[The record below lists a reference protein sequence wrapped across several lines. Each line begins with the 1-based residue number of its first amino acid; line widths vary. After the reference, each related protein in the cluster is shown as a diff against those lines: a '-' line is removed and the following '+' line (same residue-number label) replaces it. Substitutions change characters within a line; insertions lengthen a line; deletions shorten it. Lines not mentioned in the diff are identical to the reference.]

1 MSLKRSS
8 FLDNLNPTEL
18 AERLQLAVEGAGVGI
33 WDWDLTTDSVYFDRR
48 WCEMLGLDQLKTEM
62 RLSTWD
68 ALVHPDD
75 KAQAYEDIRRYLEG
89 ETPTY
94 ENIHRLKHA
103 NGDWVYTLDRGAIS
117 ARDKNG
123 KPTRFTGTHLD
134 VTVTEKARIVSEQ
147 DQNLLLRLINDM
159 PAATAMFD
167 NEVKYLAASEKWLK
181 DFSIGQVD
189 FVGKS
194 HYEIFPDIPQR
205 WKDIHQRALR
215 GEELSSDRDL
225 FEREDGSRI
234 WLRWSIRPWRKSNGG
249 IGGIMML
256 TENITEQTEAAI
268 ALEHSAKMTALGEMA
283 SGIAHEINNP
293 LTIISGKTQVLELLL
308 QDKDLDHQEIS
319 ETVSSI
325 RSTVDRIAS
334 IAQGMRNISRES
346 SNSLMT
352 ETSLLEVIKDTINL
366 CQGRLNKNEIR
377 LTLPRTD
384 FRITT
389 NPVHISQ
396 ILLNLLNNSVDSLIE
411 ISDRWIEVALSKED
425 DQVVLS
431 VIDAGPMVSVSLQAK
446 IFQPFFTTK
455 PPGQGTGLGLSVSQ
469 NLAKNI
475 GASLKLDKDSPHMKF
490 DLKFGV

>member
-1 MSLKRSS
+1 MASKRSS
-8 FLDNLNPTEL
+8 FLDNLAPIEL

-33 WDWDLTTDSVYFDRR
+33 WDWDLTTDSVHFDRR
-48 WCEMLGLDQLKTEM
+48 WCEMLGLDQNKTEM

-75 KAQAYEDIRRYLEG
+75 KAQAYEDIRRYLAG
-89 ETPTY
+89 ETSHY
-94 ENIHRLKHA
+94 ENIHRLRHT
-103 NGDWVYTLDRGAIS
+103 NGDWVYILDRGAIS
-117 ARDKNG
+117 ARDKRG

-134 VTVTEKARIVSEQ
+134 VTITEKARIVSEQ

-159 PAATAMFD
+159 PAATAMVD
-167 NEVKYLAASEKWLK
+167 LEMKYLAASEKWLK
-181 DFSIGQVD
+181 DFSIVD
-189 FVGKS
+189 TAYIGRS

-205 WKDIHQRALR
+205 WKEIHQRALR

-225 FEREDGSRI
+225 FERDDGTRI
-234 WLRWSIRPWRKSNGG
+234 WLRWTIRPWRKSDGG

-283 SGIAHEINNP
+283 SGISHEINNP

-308 QDKDLDHQEIS
+308 KNKELDHSEIT
-319 ETVSSI
+319 ETVKSI
-325 RSTVDRIAS
+325 RATVDRIAS
-334 IAQGMRNISRES
+334 IVQGMRNISRES

-352 ETSLLEVIKDTINL
+352 ETSLLEIVKDTVNL

-377 LTLPRTD
+377 INLPKTD
-384 FRITT
+384 YRITT

-396 ILLNLLNNSVDSLIE
+396 ILLNLLNNSVDSLLE
-411 ISDRWIEVALSKED
+411 ISDRWIEVKMTKD
-425 DQVVLS
+425 DGHVVLS
-431 VIDAGPMVSVSLQAK
+431 VIDAGRMIPSSLQAK

-455 PPGQGTGLGLSVSQ
+455 PPGHGTGLGLSVSQ
-469 NLAKNI
+469 NLAKNL

-490 DLKFGV
+490 DLKFGA